1 MNLVLIYLNS
11 SFGVDRALKA
21 INTEEEHGMNKTIEL
36 IMELKSSTTTI
47 SLKVYFFIN
56 ERNYKYI
63 I

>member
-36 IMELKSSTTTI
+36 IMELKSSTTI